1 MPSNIIVKTAIAQLL
16 GGFPEDAALRGSAA
30 GEDCLFRNLLA
41 RTFEVGH
48 TERKFLRSLVR
59 PGSHFDY
66 FLGRTEAV
74 GERLVFKQDLPEEMS
89 GAIGRATGEYEE
101 RCFRRIAAAFGSVMP
116 RPADDPGLYQDVEQ
130 FEALRSQFSDVR
142 GFLHPVEG
150 YALPRLART
159 GPSTGKIVEIGSFM
173 GLSTC
178 WLAAG
183 SKAARRRPV
192 VAVDHFRGSPEHQ
205 AGGSHQVAAI
215 AAAGSTYR
223 LFQSNIRNKG
233 LADWVEARIGHSHE
247 IAQEWSGPIRLLFID
262 GDHSY
267 EATRRDV
274 EAWSGF
280 IGEDG
285 LMAFH
290 DVGVWPGV
298 TKFYDDFLA
307 AGAWREVMRVRSL
320 RIVQRA
326 G

>member
-30 GEDCLFRNLLA
+30 GEDCLFRTLLA
-41 RTFEVGH
+41 KTFEVGH
-48 TERKFLRSLVR
+48 TERKFLRYLVR

-66 FLGRTEAV
+66 FLDRTEAV
-74 GERLVFKQDLPEEMS
+74 GERLVFKQDSPEEMS

-130 FEALRSQFSDVR
+130 FEALRSQFADVN

-150 YALPRLART
+150 YALHRLART

-205 AGGSHQVAAI
+205 TGGSHQVAAI
-215 AAAGSTYR
+215 AATGSTYR

-233 LADWVEARIGHSHE
+233 LADWVEARTGHSHE
-247 IAQEWSGPIRLLFID
+247 IARDWSGPIRLLFID

-267 EATRRDV
+267 EETRRDV
-274 EAWSGF
+274 EAWNGF
-280 IGEDG
+280 IGEEG

-290 DVGVWPGV
+290 DVGAWPGV

-320 RIVQRA
+320 RVVQRA
-326 G
+326 R